1 MILLLNIK
9 DSFKQINK
17 VVNKDSKFLVQWSNA
32 NKISPDATKTEVV
45 IFRRKKKHFDCDQ
58 NLKLCRKKL
67 EPSNYVRYFGIYLD
81 EYLNWSPLTLTISAK
96 S

>member
-9 DSFKQINK
+9 DSVKQINK
-17 VVNKDSKFLVQWSNA
+17 VVNKDSKLLVQWSNS
-32 NKISPDATKTEVV
+32 NKISLDAAEKVV
-45 IFRRKKKHFDCDQ
+45 DIFGRKKKHFDCNQ
-58 NLKLCRKKL
+58 NLELCGKKL